1 MITRLKPLPD
11 ELDRGY
17 LGRVMR
23 LNGFRNEKEC
33 VAELSAW
40 SGLSGLHDRSVPI
53 ATLLSRVSGLETQ
66 AFVQRHTTLPF
77 RRGITSY
84 MPTLMHG
91 CESNDTILRNSGMR
105 VARPG
110 AYFCRECAEADQVFH
125 GVSYWRREHQIPGAL
140 CCSKHGSPLSYVEDE
155 QAFLKAPAAF
165 FEQCHTVDY
174 GLAEASTA
182 SSAVC
187 RYLEICA
194 GLLDRAAPLDVKDV
208 VRVLAGRARALGLQT
223 WGGKAVGPL
232 LSDLVAD
239 TFESSWLAVVL
250 PDLVTK
256 PRGELLN
263 RLDGVLYLRTAASST
278 AAYVLA
284 ASVLFDSA
292 DEALSALQSAVR
304 QEAPKRRNLAP
315 DRPSDEAL
323 REAYVATGGGHA
335 AVAKFLNANYGAV
348 SPRLEA
354 MGLPKLLSRGKDG
367 VRVALW
373 AFLMEGSSMSESA
386 SIGGVSERELES
398 AIRTACML
406 FVPMLEQ
413 IEAQATTATRRS
425 FLRTRQIPPHQVA
438 SLTNRQPPD
447 QRACP
452 DSPGCRADHAI
463 ANSALA
469 GCK

>member
-1 MITRLKPLPD
+1 MITRPKPLPD

-23 LNGFRNEKEC
+23 LNGFRTEKEC

-40 SGLSGLHDRSVPI
+40 SGLSGLHERSVPI

-84 MPTLMHG
+84 MPTLTHG

-105 VARPG
+105 LARPG

-165 FEQCHTVDY
+165 FKQCHTVDY
-174 GLAEASTA
+174 GLAEASQA

-208 VRVLAGRARALGLQT
+208 VRVLAGRARSLGLQT
-223 WGGKAVGPL
+223 WGGKAAGPL

-239 TFESSWLAVVL
+239 TLDSSWLGVVL

-256 PRGELLN
+256 SRGELLN

-278 AAYVLA
+278 VAYVLA

-304 QEAPKRRNLAP
+304 DAPSRRNLAP

-348 SPRLEA
+348 SPRLET

-367 VRVALW
+367 TRVALR
-373 AFLMEGSSMSESA
+373 AFLLEGRSMSESA
-386 SIGGVSERELES
+386 SIGGISELELAS
-398 AIRTACML
+398 AVRTACVS
-406 FVPMLEQ
+406 FVPTLEQ

-438 SLTNRQPPD
+438 SLTYRQLPD
-447 QRACP
+447 QRERP
-452 DSPGCRADHAI
+452 DSPGCRADTAI